1 MMQSCVVLIEQY
13 LFINALNLMPIPP
26 LGGSKAWLLLGL
38 LILRRMDQQKAR
50 KRQNA
55 RRDTIEKLRT
65 RDVVDA
71 SLQNVQSDVDE
82 ILRRAAANSR
92 DETGTRR
99 K

>member
-1 MMQSCVVLIEQY
+1 MMQLRVALIEPN
-13 LFINALNLMPIPP
+13 LFIIALKLMPIPP
-26 LGGSKAWLLLGL
+26 LDGSKAWLLPGL
-38 LILRRMDQQKAR
+38 LILRRMDRQKAR

-55 RRDTIEKLRT
+55 HRDTIEKCRT
-65 RDVVDA
+65 LDAADA